1 MQHRLQKNVFI
12 SPLHR
17 QFSFISEPTF
27 HRWNTYFNTRTGGAT
42 KFYRDMTQ
50 KQMPRA
56 FLIVT
61 KTTKANDNKLF
72 KLAVINRSLSH
83 HLWHKHTGSLYV
95 LMYSGM
101 PISNPWVA
109 IILLNCQDLNV
120 VPNFSCLEKSTMT
133 YFLLIFFFYLFFL
146 FPGLK
151 LWV

>member
-1 MQHRLQKNVFI
+1 
-12 SPLHR
+12 
-17 QFSFISEPTF
+17 
-27 HRWNTYFNTRTGGAT
+27 
-42 KFYRDMTQ
+42 MTQ

-133 YFLLIFFFYLFFL
+133 YFLLIFFFYLFFFISWAQVVSVGEAVTGGSRQL
-146 FPGLK
+146 EEVHNSLMVGP
-151 LWV
+151 